1 MTITQLQYIIAV
13 ATYRNFTLA
22 AEKCFVTQPTLS
34 MQIQKLE
41 EELGVEL
48 FDRTKKPI
56 GLSKAGEKIIVQA
69 EKIVAEV
76 ARIKDII
83 DIEKG
88 IIGGVFT
95 LGIIPTVT
103 PTLLPLFLTHFITQ
117 YPHVQLHIQEH
128 HTESLIDL
136 LKEGVLDAAIAATPL
151 EEEILAEK
159 PMYYEPFVGYVA
171 PEHPLCAHTT
181 WHPSMLDT
189 EDLLLLEDGHCFR
202 NGILNLC
209 RNKNQVSPPSFT
221 IEIGSFDTL
230 VQLVDKSMGITLL
243 PYLTGKRLNPTQQ
256 SRLRHFNA
264 PQPAR
269 EISLIHRKNALK
281 EHIIDALYHSIRSA
295 VSSAVPFNDVQI
307 ISPLKHKK

>member
-13 ATYRNFTLA
+13 ATHRNFTLA

-41 EELGVEL
+41 EELGVEI

-56 GLSKAGEKIIVQA
+56 GLSKAGEKIAVQA

-76 ARIKDII
+76 SRMKDII

-88 IIGGVFT
+88 YVGGVFT

-103 PTLLPLFLTHFITQ
+103 PTLLPLFLHNFITK
-117 YPHVQLHIQEH
+117 YPNVQLQIQEH
-128 HTESLIDL
+128 HTESLIEL
-136 LKEGVLDAAIAATPL
+136 LKEGVLDTAIAATPL
-151 EEEILAEK
+151 EEELLVEK
-159 PMYYEPFVGYVA
+159 PMYFEPFVGYVA
-171 PEHPLCAHTT
+171 PDHPLSAHPN

-189 EDLLLLEDGHCFR
+189 DDLLLLEDGHCFR

-209 RNKNQVSPPSFT
+209 RNKNQAPPQPFS

-230 VQLVDKSMGITLL
+230 VQLVDNSMGITLL
-243 PYLTGKRLNPTQQ
+243 PYLTGIRLQESQQ
-256 SRLRHFNA
+256 TRLRHFNS

-269 EISLIHRKNALK
+269 EISLIHRTNALK
-281 EHIIDALYHSIRSA
+281 QHLIDALFHCIRTA
-295 VSSAVPFNDVQI
+295 VSSSVPFSDVQI
-307 ISPLKHKK
+307 ISPLKNKK